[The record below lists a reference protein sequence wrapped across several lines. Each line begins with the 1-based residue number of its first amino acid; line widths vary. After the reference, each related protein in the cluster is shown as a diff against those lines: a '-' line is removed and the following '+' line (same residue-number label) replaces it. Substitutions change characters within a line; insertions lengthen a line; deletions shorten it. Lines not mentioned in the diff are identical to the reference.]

1 MDGGLLR
8 HLNVPEEE
16 AAAFTGQVK
25 ERKMGELFEHF
36 KGYDIQATRKEARAE
51 GRAEGEELFLI
62 NQVCKKLVKGKA
74 VAQIAE
80 ELEAEEERIA
90 DICQAAISFAPDYD
104 AGKIREALHHKNA

>member
-1 MDGGLLR
+1 MRRKWRSSIKESPGFFYKLIQLNGYSVEELLGIIEKVIAVVLR

-51 GRAEGEELFLI
+51 GEELLLI
-62 NQVCKKLVKGKA
+62 NQVCKKLAKGKA
-74 VAQIAE
+74 
-80 ELEAEEERIA
+80 
-90 DICQAAISFAPDYD
+90 
-104 AGKIREALHHKNA
+104 LHR